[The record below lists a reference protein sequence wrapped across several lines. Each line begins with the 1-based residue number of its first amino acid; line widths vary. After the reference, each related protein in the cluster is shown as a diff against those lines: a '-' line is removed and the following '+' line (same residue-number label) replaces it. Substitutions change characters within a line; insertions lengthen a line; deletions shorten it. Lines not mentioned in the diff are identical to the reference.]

1 MYTVFQIQS
10 SVVIAINMDNTIGLE
25 STQFEDIWK
34 LCEK

>member
-10 SVVIAINMDNTIGLE
+10 SVIAINMDNTIGLE

-34 LCEK
+34 LCEE